1 MKKRDPQNN
10 QRVPQAIIRVH
21 VCGIIVL
28 QPQKYLALIILLF
41 EFNVG
46 IINFNVFLI
55 KLNQYIVYKHR
66 KSAKLP

>member
-46 IINFNVFLI
+46 IINFNVCLI
-55 KLNQYIVYKHR
+55 KLNQYIVYKNP
-66 KSAKLP
+66 SVQTD